1 MYIFEM
7 MGTIAPTDFNDRGND
22 VIMLQS
28 LLVQLGFDIGKFGED
43 RDGIDGWYGKRTR
56 EGVANFQQTQGI
68 TPANGIANKETIDA
82 LVNYANENS
91 QDSLKIAKNR
101 AKRRQDRVASA
112 STAELIDNNE
122 LRMYITRYSKKYD
135 LNPKLVK
142 AIIQKESNYE
152 PFAVGDNGTA
162 FGLMQV
168 RWPAFRDIKTH
179 QSIPFSFDDMISD
192 PEKQIW
198 AGTAYLATVR
208 DVYGAENEKDM
219 ARMYNGGPKMGYSR
233 QGKNNTQM
241 YALDVLRKMQTMTV

>member
-7 MGTIAPTDFNDRGND
+7 MGSIGPTGFNDRGTD

-28 LLVQLGFDIGKFGED
+28 LLVQSNFNIGKFGED
-43 RDGIDGWYGKRTR
+43 HDGIDGWYGDRTR
-56 EGVANFQQTQGI
+56 AGVTSFQQTQGI
-68 TPANGIANKETIDA
+68 NPADGIADKETSDA
-82 LVNYANENS
+82 LVKYATEN
-91 QDSLKIAKNR
+91 DPNALKNAQNR

-112 STAELIDNNE
+112 STAQPIEPST
-122 LRMYITRYSKKYD
+122 LRMHINKYSKKFD

-142 AIIQKESNYE
+142 AIIRQESNYE

-168 RWPAFRDIKTH
+168 RWPAFRDIRTH
-179 QSIPFSFDDMISD
+179 QQVPFSFDDMVSD

-208 DVYGAENEKDM
+208 DVYGAKGEEEM
-219 ARMYNGGPKMGYSR
+219 ARMYNGGPKMGYSNR
-233 QGKNNTQM
+233 GKSNTQR
-241 YALDVLRKMQTMTV
+241 YARDVLRQMQTITV